1 MSEGLKAPSIRLDRI
16 LFMRGQRVVLDVD
29 LAAVFGVSTKRLNEQ
44 IRRNRERF
52 PEDFLFQLSD
62 QEVSDLRSQFAT
74 SKEGRGGRRYKPY
87 AFTEHGA
94 VMAANVLNS
103 PIAIQA
109 SVVVVRAFIKLR
121 EAFIDQADLKRR
133 LAEIERRVAKGFS
146 EHEQELREI
155 RFLISELQKP
165 EPPKKN
171 RLGF

>member
-1 MSEGLKAPSIRLDRI
+1 MSEVTKAPSIRIDLI
-16 LFMRGQRVVLDVD
+16 LFLRGQRVILDED

-44 IRRNRERF
+44 IRRNLERF

-62 QEVSDLRSQFAT
+62 QELSDLRSQIAT

-103 PIAIQA
+103 PLAIQA

-121 EAFIDQADLKRR
+121 EAFIEQEDLKRR

-146 EHEQELREI
+146 EYEQELREI
-155 RFLISELQKP
+155 RFLISELQKT
-165 EPPKKN
+165 EAPKKN